1 MAEANGDIPIP
12 LLVTVDD
19 RLRRVEQ
26 ALDRIS
32 RPGDGPPGF
41 MSSAQVPVAL
51 PADDP
56 AHGWGRLPPLRELRL
71 VLGMYFDP
79 RYRLS
84 RPGQL
89 GIPAVLAL
97 MLLDYLFFNWV
108 IAIPLLPIVGV
119 VCERV
124 VLVGLAVVLYK
135 LLGREAA
142 RYEAVLAYLTRHA
155 R

>member
-1 MAEANGDIPIP
+1 MPAANGDPPTP
-12 LLVTVDD
+12 LLETVDD

-26 ALDRIS
+26 AVDRLS

-41 MSSAQVPVAL
+41 L
-51 PADDP
+51 PMLMPAVMPNIEP
-56 AHGWGRLPPLRELRL
+56 AHGWGRVPPLRELRL

-89 GIPAVLAL
+89 GIPAVAGL
-97 MLLDYLFFNWV
+97 MVLNYLFFNWV
-108 IAIPLLPIVGV
+108 IAVPLLPIVGV
-119 VCERV
+119 VCERS
-124 VLVGLAVVLYK
+124 VLVVLAVVLYK
-135 LLGREAA
+135 LLSREAG
-142 RYEAVLAYLTRHA
+142 RYEAVLEYLGRYA